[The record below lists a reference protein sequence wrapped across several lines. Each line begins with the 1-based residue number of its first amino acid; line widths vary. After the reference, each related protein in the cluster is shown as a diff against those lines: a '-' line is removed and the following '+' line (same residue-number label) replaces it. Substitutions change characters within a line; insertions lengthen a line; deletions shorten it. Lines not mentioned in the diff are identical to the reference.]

1 MADSLGIFNF
11 ISLEAMDRG
20 GVPLVPQLVSS
31 TVQRPGVSGT
41 GIITQGSK
49 ARSFQ
54 MRSSRDVGSIS
65 LGNALAVSYQ
75 VTARTEAWILVF
87 QGINYATTYNT
98 KYFVLNV
105 DQISVRRL
113 TGSAGGVM
121 GGGAG
126 ALVSAVWTLQ
136 PVAVPPEEEEE

>member
-1 MADSLGIFNF
+1 MADSLGTFNF
-11 ISLEAMDRG
+11 ILLEAMERG
-20 GVPLVPQLVSS
+20 GVPLVPQLVAS
-31 TVQRPGVSGT
+31 TVQRPGVDGT

-54 MRSSRDVGSIS
+54 MRSIRDVGSIA

-75 VTARTEAWILVF
+75 TTARTEAWVLVF
-87 QGINYATTYNT
+87 QGIDYAVTYNT

-105 DQISVRRL
+105 DQITVRRM

-126 ALVSAVWTLQ
+126 ALVQAVWTLQ
-136 PVAVPPEEEEE
+136 PIAVPEE